1 MVIKILQKNLNKNY
15 VYLLFMQN
23 FKSGKYINQG
33 FYKSF
38 QPEFIHRN
46 WEIQDMSVLQLL
58 SQAGRQLGRLCI
70 QSM

>member
-1 MVIKILQKNLNKNY
+1 
-15 VYLLFMQN
+15 MQN

-58 SQAGRQLGRLCI
+58 SQADRLLVRLDMY
-70 QSM
+70 SEYVN

>member
-1 MVIKILQKNLNKNY
+1 
-15 VYLLFMQN
+15 MQN
-23 FKSGKYINQG
+23 FKSGKYINQV

-58 SQAGRQLGRLCI
+58 SQAGRQLGRLDMY
-70 QSM
+70 SEYVN

>member
-1 MVIKILQKNLNKNY
+1 
-15 VYLLFMQN
+15 MQN
-23 FKSGKYINQG
+23 FKSGNNINQV

-58 SQAGRQLGRLCI
+58 SQAGRQLGRLDMY
-70 QSM
+70 SEYVN